1 MVKLS
6 NNVFGCVCETIM
18 QTMEDI
24 SQTEDELLIYD
35 NLTETEATQIKS
47 TVNLLFKKLISVGQT
62 YIEYMESE
70 EHNNQCLNDIPPEL
84 AECHQENKEE
94 SICQN

>member
-1 MVKLS
+1 MIELS
-6 NNVFGCVCETIM
+6 NNVFACVCETLI
-18 QTMEDI
+18 QTMDNI
-24 SQTEDELLIYD
+24 SQAKEELLIYD
-35 NLTETEATQIKS
+35 NITDEENEQIKN

-62 YIEYMESE
+62 YIEYMESV
-70 EHNNQCLNDIPPEL
+70 EHNKQCLNDIPPEL

>member
-18 QTMEDI
+18 QTMEAM

-35 NLTETEATQIKS
+35 NLTEEEATQIKS

-70 EHNNQCLNDIPPEL
+70 EHNKQCLNDIPPEL

>member
-35 NLTETEATQIKS
+35 NLTETEATQIRYL
-47 TVNLLFKKLISVGQT
+47 TQ
-62 YIEYMESE
+62 Y
-70 EHNNQCLNDIPPEL
+70 
-84 AECHQENKEE
+84 
-94 SICQN
+94 

>member
-18 QTMEDI
+18 QTMEAM

-35 NLTETEATQIKS
+35 NLTEEEATQIKS
-47 TVNLLFKKLISVGQT
+47 TVNLLFKKLISVGKT
-62 YIEYMESE
+62 YVEYLESE
-70 EHNNQCLNDIPPEL
+70 EHNNQYLNNTPPEL